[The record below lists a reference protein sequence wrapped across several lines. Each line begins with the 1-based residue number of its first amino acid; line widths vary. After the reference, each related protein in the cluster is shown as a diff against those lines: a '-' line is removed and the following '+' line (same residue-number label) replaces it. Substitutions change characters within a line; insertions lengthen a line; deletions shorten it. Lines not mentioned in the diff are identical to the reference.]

1 MANILDDVMPKIL
14 SAALQSLRETCVMPR
29 LVNGDYSQN
38 AAEKGDTVNV
48 PIPTAIAARDVI
60 PGNVAPDPDDLTLN
74 TAPIPLNNWKEA
86 PFYLT
91 DKDQRDIMDGVVP
104 MQVEEAGKSIA
115 NAIDASLLN
124 LYKYSLLFTGQA
136 GTTPFGATEGTLAAQ
151 NARKLLNLSACPPR
165 DRRMVLDVEADANAS
180 GLPQFQSVDRSGS
193 SLTIVE
199 GMIGRKLG
207 FDFYYDQLMPSH
219 TPTRPNG
226 APTGFLVNQ
235 ATHAVGS
242 KEVTLDT
249 GTGDIAEGDLFTVA
263 GDSQTYVVRAVNGTT
278 IQYLPAAKA
287 VDLAGTTTAFV
298 DNAAITFVPD
308 HAVNLAFHRDS
319 IGLAVRSL
327 QESELELALGGRS
340 MVMIDPVSQIPLR
353 LEVVR
358 EHKRVRWSIDCLWGV
373 GAVRPDCMARVIG

>member
-1 MANILDDVMPKIL
+1 MPNILDDVMPKIL
-14 SAALQSLRETCVMPR
+14 SGALQSLRETCIMPR
-29 LVNGDYSQN
+29 LVNGDYSQD

-48 PIPTAIAARDVI
+48 PIPTAIAARDVV

-104 MQVEEAGKSIA
+104 MQVGEAGKSIA
-115 NAIDASLLN
+115 NAIDESLLN
-124 LYKYSLLFTGQA
+124 LYKYSFLFTGTP
-136 GTTPFGATEGTLAAQ
+136 GTTPFDGASGTLAAQ
-151 NARKLLNLSACPPR
+151 NARKLLNTVACPPQ
-165 DRRMVLDVEADANAS
+165 DRRMVLDVDADANAS
-180 GLPQFQSVDRSGS
+180 GLPQFQSADRAGS
-193 SLTIVE
+193 TLTIVE

-219 TPTRPNG
+219 TPARGAG
-226 APTGFLVNQ
+226 APAGFLVNQ
-235 ATHAVGS
+235 AAHLIGS

-263 GDSQTYVVRAVNGTT
+263 GDTQTYVVRAVNGTT
-278 IQYLPAAKA
+278 IQYLPSAK
-287 VDLAGTTTAFV
+287 TAFA
-298 DNAAITFVPD
+298 DNATVTFIAD

-340 MVMIDPVSQIPLR
+340 LVMIDPISQIPLR